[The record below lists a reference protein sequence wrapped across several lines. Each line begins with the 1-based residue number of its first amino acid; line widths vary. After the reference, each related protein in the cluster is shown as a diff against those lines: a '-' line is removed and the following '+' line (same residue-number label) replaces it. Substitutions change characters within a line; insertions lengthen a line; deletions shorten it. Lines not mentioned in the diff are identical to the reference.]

1 MHRQGTTAVRGARRG
16 LRRGVAGL
24 CGGMDLGST
33 AALAVARARDGDGAV
48 AMSTDRIG
56 QNTDA
61 LIK

>member
-1 MHRQGTTAVRGARRG
+1 
-16 LRRGVAGL
+16 
-24 CGGMDLGST
+24 MDLGST